1 MTPLY
6 QDQVAAMFDV
16 TVGTIQR
23 WQKDSEP
30 DPIPVLSIGR
40 GKGIK
45 SEYDP
50 RAVFLW
56 GIRKYGT
63 ADVIDVDRERA
74 LNLRAD
80 TRLKE
85 LKEQQMRG
93 ELAPVELLTSALGN
107 LASQVSA
114 ILETIPGKLKRSLP
128 QLTATDL
135 DVVKREIVKCLN
147 ACADIELGIEISDND
162 SGDSGKEGTGAIQ
175 EAGTA

>member
-1 MTPLY
+1 
-6 QDQVAAMFDV
+6 MFDV

-63 ADVIDVDRERA
+63 GVVLAFYPLPPSDQQDGDRV
-74 LNLRAD
+74 
-80 TRLKE
+80 RLIVF
-85 LKEQQMRG
+85 LPP
-93 ELAPVELLTSALGN
+93 LDSANGHVKHGRHLILIEWSHCKIKP
-107 LASQVSA
+107 LASVTNRGNS
-114 ILETIPGKLKRSLP
+114 GN
-128 QLTATDL
+128 
-135 DVVKREIVKCLN
+135 REMFECL
-147 ACADIELGIEISDND
+147 CGY
-162 SGDSGKEGTGAIQ
+162 
-175 EAGTA
+175 

>member
-6 QDQVAAMFDV
+6 QDQVSAMFDV

-23 WQKDSEP
+23 WQKDTEQ
-30 DPIPVLSIGR
+30 DPIPVIAVGR
-40 GKGIK
+40 GKGNK
-45 SEYDP
+45 TEYDP

-56 GIRKYGT
+56 GVRKYGT

-85 LKEQQMRG
+85 LKEQQLRN
-93 ELAPVELLTSALGN
+93 ELAPIELLSSALAT

-135 DVVKREIVKCLN
+135 DIAKREIVKCLN
-147 ACADIELGIEISDND
+147 ACADIALDIETTNSDC
-162 SGDSGKEGTGAIQ
+162 GKEGVGILSET
-175 EAGTA
+175 GTA